1 MTPFILDKE
10 ETVDEDE
17 DHGENDHH
25 DNHQPTVHISDL
37 VHQKFHLKAET
48 EEGGKAGQFLIL
60 DIPEFENTYFYLPLT
75 TCSK

>member
-48 EEGGKAGQFLIL
+48 VEGGKPGQF
-60 DIPEFENTYFYLPLT
+60 
-75 TCSK
+75 